1 MKDKKKKEILLLW
14 LIMAKWN
21 INIIKKMILRVQL
34 VLYETYYELTGNFYV
49 THNITTHL
57 INHKGVYKNKHFQN
71 RSFWDKG
78 EATLLFMKL

>member
-1 MKDKKKKEILLLW
+1 
-14 LIMAKWN
+14 
-21 INIIKKMILRVQL
+21 MILRVQL

-71 RSFWDKG
+71 RSF
-78 EATLLFMKL
+78 